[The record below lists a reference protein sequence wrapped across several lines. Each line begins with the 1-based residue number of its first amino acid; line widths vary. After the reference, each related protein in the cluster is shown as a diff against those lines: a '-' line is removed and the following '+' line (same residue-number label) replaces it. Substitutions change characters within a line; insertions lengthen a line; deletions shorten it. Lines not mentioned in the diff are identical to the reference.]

1 MLSLVDC
8 IAFSGLTPDQLE
20 AVACYKHV
28 PVIVAAEWAETE
40 LDKPEGAREVEDM
53 LASEVKVAN
62 DHHLPCAASW
72 IKALAEF
79 QISHPELA

>member
-28 PVIVAAEWAETE
+28 PVIVAAEWAETA
-40 LDKPEGAREVEDM
+40 LDKPNGAEEVEDV
-53 LASEVKVAN
+53 LASEVMVATA
-62 DHHLPCAASW
+62 HHLACAECW
-72 IKALAEF
+72 TKALSEF
-79 QISHPELA
+79 HTSHPELN

>member
-40 LDKPEGAREVEDM
+40 LDKPHGAEKVEDM
-53 LASEVKVAN
+53 LASEVMVAN
-62 DHHLPCAASW
+62 EHHLSCAASW
-72 IKALAEF
+72 VRALAEF
-79 QISHPELA
+79 HVSHPELA

>member
-28 PVIVAAEWAETE
+28 PVIVAAEWAETV
-40 LDKPEGAREVEDM
+40 LDEPRGAEQVEAM
-53 LASEVKVAN
+53 LASEVMLAST
-62 DHHLPCAASW
+62 HHLPCAECWSR
-72 IKALAEF
+72 ALADF
-79 QISHPELA
+79 HTAHPELA

>member
-20 AVACYKHV
+20 AVACHRHV

-40 LDKPEGAREVEDM
+40 LDKPHGAETVEDV
-53 LASEVKVAN
+53 LAMEVKLAN
-62 DHHLPCAASW
+62 AHHLPCAASW
-72 IKALAEF
+72 INALAEF
-79 QISHPELA
+79 HVSHPELA

>member
-28 PVIVAAEWAETE
+28 PVIVAAEWAETA
-40 LDKPEGAREVEDM
+40 LDSDQGTDEVE
-53 LASEVKVAN
+53 LALAAEVKLAQI
-62 DHHLPCAASW
+62 HHLACTDAW
-72 IKALAEF
+72 CQALAEF
-79 QISHPELA
+79 RLSHPKAA

>member
-20 AVACYKHV
+20 AVACAKHV

-40 LDKPEGAREVEDM
+40 LDKPHGAEAVESVLALEVQM
-53 LASEVKVAN
+53 AN
-62 DHHLPCAASW
+62 NHHLPCAASW
-72 IKALAEF
+72 IRALDEF
-79 QISHPELA
+79 HTTHPELV